1 MFPLQRCRNSSVCGS
16 MTVLFSRFHVFSHE
30 NLRMCEECLKVFG
43 YHKIFSVHYTEKMR
57 RSSMCAP
64 TQRGAF
70 SKNECV
76 PIQCGIHPSVR
87 TLTMDGFHTPTSP
100 FSVRLPLRALKT
112 CGLCKLNVVALYRC
126 LTQTTMR
133 ILQCGAP
140 ASIEDLKLKDFP
152 ESGCLKIKNRM
163 PRAKRAATAVTIRKI
178 QDSDRS
184 AACMPSFVFTQSLAL
199 SA

>member
-1 MFPLQRCRNSSVCGS
+1 
-16 MTVLFSRFHVFSHE
+16 
-30 NLRMCEECLKVFG
+30 
-43 YHKIFSVHYTEKMR
+43 
-57 RSSMCAP
+57 MCAP
-64 TQRGAF
+64 TRRGAF

-100 FSVRLPLRALKT
+100 SSVRLPLRALKT
-112 CGLCKLNVVALYRC
+112 CGLCKSNVVVPLPLSNVNNDAHSAMRC
-126 LTQTTMR
+126 A
-133 ILQCGAP
+133 CY
-140 ASIEDLKLKDFP
+140 SIEDLKLKDFP

-184 AACMPSFVFTQSLAL
+184 AACMPSFVLSHSLAL
-199 SA
+199 STSYVRKTVTYVRLLRSFDLFSYSFSLASPSNQLAAASPRPRA